1 MNSLSLITKGLLGD
15 VIKRYYTLPF
25 NITIDDNEKNVEV
38 LIEDVNLLVTIEQ
51 PILDVQAGQ
60 ESIEVTLDQPGVTVN
75 T

>member
-51 PILDVQAGQ
+51 PILTVQAGQ
-60 ESIEVTLDQPGVTVN
+60 ESIEVTLDQPDVTVN